1 MWWAWGLRGLIAIIF
16 GIAALVVPGLTLS
29 FLAIIFGAFLAADGL
44 LAIIAAA
51 TRRQGQP
58 WGMLLIEGVLGLAIG
73 ILMFLFPG
81 SAILA
86 FVYLT
91 SAWALLT
98 GILEIAAAFS
108 LRREITGE
116 WSLAVAGI
124 LSIVFSGI
132 LVFAPITGVFVL
144 SWIMGAYAILFGIMM
159 VSVAFTLH
167 RRLRPGGRPETLPLS
182 RRQQLPT

>member
-1 MWWAWGLRGLIAIIF
+1 MWWAWGLRGLIAILF
-16 GIAALVVPGLTLS
+16 GIAALAVPGLTLS
-29 FLAIIFGAFLAADGL
+29 LLAIIFGAFLAADGL

-58 WGMLLIEGVLGLAIG
+58 WGTLLIEGVLGLAIG
-73 ILMFLFPG
+73 ILVFVFPG

-86 FVYLT
+86 FVYLAA
-91 SAWALLT
+91 AWALLT

-108 LRREITGE
+108 LRREISGE
-116 WSLAVAGI
+116 WSLVVAGI
-124 LSIVFSGI
+124 LSIIFAGI

-159 VSVAFTLH
+159 VSIAFTLR
-167 RRLRPGGRPETLPLS
+167 RRLKPGGGPGTLPLS
-182 RRQQLPT
+182 RRQPLST